1 MAHRVAGRKLGRP
14 TDHRLALFR
23 NLVTDLLRYEKII
36 TTEAKAKEVRGMAE
50 RVITLG
56 KRGDLHARRQALR
69 FVYDKKVVVKVF
81 DELAPRYEGRP
92 GGYSRIVKL
101 GPRQGDGAR
110 MAQIALVEQEA

>member
-110 MAQIALVEQEA
+110 MAQLELLRGEE

>member
-56 KRGDLHARRQALR
+56 KRGDLHARRQALS

-101 GPRQGDGAR
+101 GPRQGDGAH
-110 MAQIALVEQEA
+110 MAQLELVEQEA